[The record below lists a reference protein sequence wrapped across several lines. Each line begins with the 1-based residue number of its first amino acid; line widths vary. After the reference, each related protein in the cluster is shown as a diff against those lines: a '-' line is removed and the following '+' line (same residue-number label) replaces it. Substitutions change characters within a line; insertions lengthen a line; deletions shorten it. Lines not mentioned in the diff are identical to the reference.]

1 MKQQAVHYFPGHMQ
15 KALRKVES
23 FISLVDIVIELVD
36 ARAPLSSRNP
46 LLTGLNPSKPRLI
59 LLSKDDMADGEVT
72 RLWVDY
78 FRQSGIQC
86 VSANLKKG
94 KLLGLLSSSVDKA
107 IYAKREKEK
116 RLGMKR
122 QPAKA
127 MVIGIPNVGKST
139 LINSLASRRAANVG
153 NKAGITRAEQW
164 IKLSDDFI
172 LLDTPGILPM
182 NYPTPEQAVRLA
194 LLGSMREDVMP
205 NDELSE
211 RLLSFLRSNYP
222 NSLQNRFG
230 IEDISSLSDEEI
242 LQSIA
247 KRRGLLENGEPSSAK
262 ASYLLLKEFKDGIL
276 GRISLERPDDAR

>member
-46 LLTGLNPSKPRLI
+46 LLTGLNPAKPRLI
-59 LLSKDDMADGEVT
+59 LLSKDDMADEAVT

-230 IEDISSLSDEEI
+230 IEDISSLPDEEI

>member
-59 LLSKDDMADGEVT
+59 LLSKDDMADEAVT

-164 IKLSDDFI
+164 IKLSEDFI

-205 NDELSE
+205 NDELAE

-222 NSLQNRFG
+222 NSLQNRFE
-230 IEDISSLSDEEI
+230 IEDISSLSDDEV

-247 KRRGLLENGEPSSAK
+247 KRRGLLENGAPSSAK

-276 GRISLERPDDAR
+276 GRISLERPTDAE

>member
-107 IYAKREKEK
+107 ISAKREKEK

-139 LINSLASRRAANVG
+139 LINSLASRKAASVG

-164 IKLSDDFI
+164 IKLSEDFI

-222 NSLQNRFG
+222 NSLQNRFE
-230 IEDISSLSDEEI
+230 IEDISSLPDEEI

-247 KRRGLLENGEPSSAK
+247 KRRGLLENGAPSSAK

-276 GRISLERPDDAR
+276 GRISLERPTDAE

>member
-139 LINSLASRRAANVG
+139 LINSLASRKAANVG

-164 IKLSDDFI
+164 IKLSEDFI

-222 NSLQNRFG
+222 NSLQNRFE
-230 IEDISSLSDEEI
+230 IEDISSLPDEEI

-247 KRRGLLENGEPSSAK
+247 KRRGLLENGAPSSAK

-276 GRISLERPDDAR
+276 GRISLERPTDAE

>member
-78 FRQSGIQC
+78 FHQSGIQC

-107 IYAKREKEK
+107 ISAKREKEK

-139 LINSLASRRAANVG
+139 LINSLASRKAASVG

-164 IKLSDDFI
+164 IKLSEDFI

-205 NDELSE
+205 NDELAE

-222 NSLQNRFG
+222 NSLQNRFEIG
-230 IEDISSLSDEEI
+230 DISSLHDEEI

-247 KRRGLLENGEPSSAK
+247 KRRWLLENGAPSSAK
-262 ASYLLLKEFKDGIL
+262 AAYLLLKEFKDGIL
-276 GRISLERPDDAR
+276 GRISLERPDDAE

>member
-78 FRQSGIQC
+78 FRRSGIQC

-94 KLLGLLSSSVDKA
+94 KLLWLLSSSVDKA
-107 IYAKREKEK
+107 ISAKREKEK

-139 LINSLASRRAANVG
+139 LINSLASRRAASVG

-164 IKLSDDFI
+164 IKLSEDFI

-211 RLLSFLRSNYP
+211 RLLSFLRENYP
-222 NSLQNRFG
+222 NSLQNRFE
-230 IEDISSLSDEEI
+230 IEDISSLPDEEI

-247 KRRGLLENGEPSSAK
+247 KRRGLLENGAPSSAK
-262 ASYLLLKEFKDGIL
+262 AAYLLLKEFKDGVL
-276 GRISLERPDDAR
+276 GRISLERPTDAE

>member
-59 LLSKDDMADGEVT
+59 LLSKDDMADEAVT

-139 LINSLASRRAANVG
+139 LINSLASRKAASVG

-164 IKLSDDFI
+164 IKLSEDFI

-222 NSLQNRFG
+222 NSLQNRFE
-230 IEDISSLSDEEI
+230 IEDISSLPDEEI

-247 KRRGLLENGEPSSAK
+247 KRRGLLENGAPSSAK
-262 ASYLLLKEFKDGIL
+262 ASYLLLKEFKDGVL
-276 GRISLERPDDAR
+276 GRISLERPTDAE

>member
-59 LLSKDDMADGEVT
+59 LLSKDDMADEEVT

-139 LINSLASRRAANVG
+139 LINSLASRRAASVG

-222 NSLQNRFG
+222 NSLQNRFE
-230 IEDISSLSDEEI
+230 IEDISSLPDEEI

-247 KRRGLLENGEPSSAK
+247 KRRGLLENGAPSSAK
-262 ASYLLLKEFKDGIL
+262 ASYLLLKEFKDGVL
-276 GRISLERPDDAR
+276 GRISLERPTDAE

>member
-107 IYAKREKEK
+107 ISAKREKEK

-139 LINSLASRRAANVG
+139 LINSLASRKAASVG

-164 IKLSDDFI
+164 IKLSEDFI

-222 NSLQNRFG
+222 NSLQNRFEIG
-230 IEDISSLSDEEI
+230 DISSLHDEEI

-247 KRRGLLENGEPSSAK
+247 KRRGLLENGAPSSAK

-276 GRISLERPDDAR
+276 GRISLERPTDAE

>member
-139 LINSLASRRAANVG
+139 LINSLASRKAANVG

-164 IKLSDDFI
+164 IKLSEDFI

-205 NDELSE
+205 NDELAE
-211 RLLSFLRSNYP
+211 RLLSFLRDNYP
-222 NSLQNRFG
+222 NSLQNRFE
-230 IEDISSLSDEEI
+230 IEDISSLPDEEI

-276 GRISLERPDDAR
+276 GRISLERPTDAE

>member
-72 RLWVDY
+72 KLWVDY

-94 KLLGLLSSSVDKA
+94 KLLWLLSSSVDKA
-107 IYAKREKEK
+107 ISAKREKEK

-139 LINSLASRRAANVG
+139 LINSLASRRAASVG

-164 IKLSDDFI
+164 IKLSEDFI

-211 RLLSFLRSNYP
+211 RLLSFLRENYP
-222 NSLQNRFG
+222 NSLQNRFE
-230 IEDISSLSDEEI
+230 IEDISSLPDEEI

-247 KRRGLLENGEPSSAK
+247 KRRGLLENGAPSSAK
-262 ASYLLLKEFKDGIL
+262 ATYLLLKEFKDGVL
-276 GRISLERPDDAR
+276 GRISLERPTDAE

>member
-59 LLSKDDMADGEVT
+59 LLSKDDIADEAVT
-72 RLWVDY
+72 KLWVDF
-78 FRQSGIQC
+78 FRASGIQC

-107 IYAKREKEK
+107 IYVKREKEK

-139 LINSLASRRAANVG
+139 LINSLASRKAASVG

-222 NSLQNRFG
+222 NSLQNRFEIG
-230 IEDISSLSDEEI
+230 DISSLHDEEI

-276 GRISLERPDDAR
+276 GRISLERPTDAE